1 MKLMKTQEKAIGWG
15 PGGQGEEGA
24 WGATGL
30 WKRRCLA
37 VSQPAPYAHALVV
50 CGLAPRASGERVP

>member
-24 WGATGL
+24 PL